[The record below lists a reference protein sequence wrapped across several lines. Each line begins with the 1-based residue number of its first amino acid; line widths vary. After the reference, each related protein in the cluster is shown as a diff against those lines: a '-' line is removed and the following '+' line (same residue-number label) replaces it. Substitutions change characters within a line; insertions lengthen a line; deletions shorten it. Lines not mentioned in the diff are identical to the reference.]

1 MAVSV
6 CSIPGV
12 CAENS
17 DGKSRSLRPVVKLAL
32 CLAAI
37 LFFMLYAGPKLG
49 QLPFFQPIAEFI
61 EEHDIDANMYFYTE
75 VEEFSEANINMQ
87 NTMDFPP
94 NPTVNR

>member
-6 CSIPGV
+6 CTIPGV
-12 CAENS
+12 CSKNS
-17 DGKSRSLRPVVKLAL
+17 EGRSKFVKPVVKLFVWV
-32 CLAAI
+32 AAI

-49 QLPFFQPIAEFI
+49 QMPMFQPIAEFI
-61 EEHDIDANMYFYTE
+61 EENDINANMYFYTE

-94 NPTVNR
+94 ISAGNR

>member
-17 DGKSRSLRPVVKLAL
+17 NGRSRSVKPVVKLL
-32 CLAAI
+32 VWIAAI
-37 LFFMLYAGPKLG
+37 MFFMLYAGPKLG
-49 QLPFFQPIAEFI
+49 QMPMFQPVAEFI

-94 NPTVNR
+94 NSTPKR

>member
-12 CAENS
+12 CADNS
-17 DGKSRSLRPVVKLAL
+17 NGRSKSMKPVIKLLVWA
-32 CLAAI
+32 AAI

-49 QLPFFQPIAEFI
+49 KMPMFQPIAVFI
-61 EEHDIDANMYFYTE
+61 EENDINANMYFYTE

-94 NPTVNR
+94 NSTANE

>member
-6 CSIPGV
+6 CSISGV
-12 CAENS
+12 CAKDS
-17 DGKSRSLRPVVKLAL
+17 KGRSRSVRPAIKLLVWA
-32 CLAAI
+32 AAI

-49 QLPFFQPIAEFI
+49 KLPMFQPIAVFI
-61 EEHDIDANMYFYTE
+61 EENDINANVYFYTE

-94 NPTVNR
+94 NSTENE

>member
-17 DGKSRSLRPVVKLAL
+17 NGRSKSMKPVIKLL
-32 CLAAI
+32 VWTAAI

-49 QLPFFQPIAEFI
+49 NMPMFKPIAVFI
-61 EEHDIDANMYFYTE
+61 EENDINANMYFYTE

-94 NPTVNR
+94 NSTENE

>member
-12 CAENS
+12 CADNS
-17 DGKSRSLRPVVKLAL
+17 NGRSKSMKPVIKLLVWAS
-32 CLAAI
+32 AI

-49 QLPFFQPIAEFI
+49 QMPMFQPIAVFI
-61 EEHDIDANMYFYTE
+61 EENDINANMYFYTE

-94 NPTVNR
+94 NSTANE

>member
-12 CAENS
+12 CAENAN
-17 DGKSRSLRPVVKLAL
+17 GRSRSVKPVIKLL
-32 CLAAI
+32 VWVAAI
-37 LFFMLYAGPKLG
+37 LFFMLYAGPKMG
-49 QLPFFQPIAEFI
+49 QMPMFQPIAVFI
-61 EEHDIDANMYFYTE
+61 EENDINANMYFYTE

-94 NPTVNR
+94 NSTEKK

>member
-12 CAENS
+12 CADNS
-17 DGKSRSLRPVVKLAL
+17 NGRSKSMKPVIKLL
-32 CLAAI
+32 VWTAAI

-49 QLPFFQPIAEFI
+49 KMPMFQPIAVFI
-61 EEHDIDANMYFYTE
+61 EENDINANMYFYTE

-94 NPTVNR
+94 NSTANE